1 MVTTTK
7 DQAAVDAARKILSQ
21 GDWFEPVTIKA
32 EIEALRKILGQSSRP
47 DLTTQITVAGQIISL
62 KKLLEDLSL
71 FNRALNNP
79 LDNGFFTDLSTIKT
93 EHLTVL
99 ENNLTA
105 IIAPP
110 VETEKSM
117 DAVIPTKAKLE
128 ELKEILEA
136 QAKTTADIKE
146 GLGRPSQLSSQ
157 IKQAQEIAIR
167 AQLLRVAVSE
177 NLFRALNESSY
188 IRDLQAI
195 YGKDA
200 VNRLLAQRIDIA
212 VNQSITALTLNQLG
226 VSDPSQAAAYFATQL
241 TKNLKSDPILVVVL
255 AKTPKSSRK
264 NALTDVK
271 NLAEEAVVEIQP
283 AAKAFK
289 AEQDSSPIYRDNAQK
304 IAQGEIE
311 AALVKSGRTLTNK
324 QTSRLAETM
333 AKYSGQPDKQLLIL
347 RQIFPGITLES
358 SRGIIT
364 RLQPAISALAGS
376 SDHPLISETINKASL
391 ISLARTNPG
400 LFPFRLT
407 AAIRGKWLST
417 VEAAAMTIRLSQQLK
432 VSPDYVVMKFA
443 GITSQSLKKH
453 LDNLIKGAPVLGLP
467 TQPPLK
473 PDSLVFQRLNNAL
486 PEINRLDNAREEFQ
500 FNPAASNL
508 NLQNGW
514 HSLTRFLNVGK
525 AVRYGVSRLPP
536 VGRMTSSIQAVFSG
550 LRVQSGAANSMFNFF
565 SFIQRGVRAAP
576 SIITAP
582 FRAVGSAV
590 SAGWGKVKT
599 WAGTQIKAGLAKA
612 GAWLAKKGVTAAA
625 TKLGLMAV
633 GKGAAALLAQAAPVV
648 GQIVGVLTVL
658 SILGDIG
665 KFIWDHKKE
674 IGLGLGG
681 MFFLGQML
689 LAKVLGFLG
698 SAAWTLGGALTGG
711 IAGFLVGGPVG
722 AALGTLA
729 GGTIGYLISSG
740 AIGSAIAGIGTW
752 LGSTAASLS
761 SFIGAL
767 SAPSLVAGLGSTI
780 ATVGV
785 SGLLI
790 SATLTIFFTQPRTN
804 SAMFVP
810 SEKALTGEG
819 GPPDDTGLENRSS
832 CPLIDYWIL
841 HYSYNPQTQ
850 EGHGG
855 NKYWKAVRGTDKT
868 NWCSYPLP
876 QENISCVAPLDPGP
890 APDINECY
898 NKFPSSLC
906 DVYGYGLDVFPN
918 SSWSVWL
925 PQINGEDALWAY
937 SHSFSNGNAGW
948 SHIYTSSFHGETYS
962 IVFTHMEDNPNKG
975 NGLPSGTKIGKLYD
989 QTTNTHLH
997 MEMAIDGVWKKPELY
1012 FCDGSNQI
1020 PPSNGDITGWI
1031 ASTTGANNLIS
1042 TTKTEYTSNNE
1053 TGQEPCNWME
1063 THSSLNAATNANFWG
1078 YLGSSKSPRGNASY
1092 NNNPIPHSDD
1102 YRYQFWS
1109 LIISGNTPSL
1119 RQITSTVTPYP
1130 LAVSGTPILI
1140 KDGILQ
1146 QIPGTSEGSQYFIWH
1161 TKDNRVAIGFTG
1173 NKFYLVVLQNATVPE
1188 LQKIMFDLGVKN
1200 AINLDGGS
1208 KATFCQKDAGGVVKR
1223 IFGQGASVPVSV
1235 GLTNSEVKTY
1245 P

>member
-1 MVTTTK
+1 MATTREQT
-7 DQAAVDAARKILSQ
+7 AVEAARKILSQ
-21 GDWFEPVTIKA
+21 GDWFEPLTVKA
-32 EIEALRKILGQSSRP
+32 EIEVLRKILAQSSRP
-47 DLTTQITVAGQIISL
+47 DLTAQIIVAGQIVSL
-62 KKLLEDLSL
+62 KKLLEDLSR

-79 LDNGFFTDLSTIKT
+79 LDDGLFTDLNSIKT
-93 EHLTVL
+93 EHLTLL
-99 ENNLTA
+99 ENNLA
-105 IIAPP
+105 EIVAPP
-110 VETEKSM
+110 EIKESM
-117 DAVIPTKAKLE
+117 DAVVPRNLQ
-128 ELKEILEA
+128 ELLEA
-136 QAKTTADIKE
+136 QAKVTAEKKQA
-146 GLGRPSQLSSQ
+146 LGRPSQLAQQ

-167 AQLLRVAVSE
+167 AQLLRVSVSK
-177 NLFRALNESSY
+177 NLFVTLTESSY
-188 IRDLQAI
+188 IRDLQVI

-200 VNRLLAQRIDIA
+200 VSRLLAQRIDLA

-226 VSDPSQAAAYFATQL
+226 LSDPSSAAIYFVTQL
-241 TKNLKSDPILVVVL
+241 EKNLKSDPNLAVAL

-264 NALTDVK
+264 NALTDAK
-271 NLAEEAVVEIQP
+271 NLAEET
-283 AAKAFK
+283 AAEVQSTARAFR
-289 AEQDSSPIYRDNAQK
+289 AEQDSSPIYRVNAEN
-304 IAQGEIE
+304 IAQGEVS
-311 AALVKSGRTLTNK
+311 AALAKSGLSLTKKQTGRLGNALTKYFDQPNK
-324 QTSRLAETM
+324 QL
-333 AKYSGQPDKQLLIL
+333 QIL
-347 RQIFPGITLES
+347 KRIFPKIALETRQEIIS
-358 SRGIIT
+358 S
-364 RLQPAISALAGS
+364 LQPAISALAGS
-376 SDHPLISETINKASL
+376 SDHPSISETINETSL
-391 ISLARTNPG
+391 ISLARTNPA

-407 AAIRGKWLST
+407 TAIRGKWLST
-417 VEAAAMTIRLSQQLK
+417 VEMAALTIRLSQQLK
-432 VSPDYVVMKFA
+432 VSPDYVIMKLA
-443 GITSQSLKKH
+443 GITTQSLEKH
-453 LDNLIKGAPVLGLP
+453 LGNLIKGQPVLGLP

-473 PDSLVFQRLNNAL
+473 PDSQVLQRLNTAL
-486 PEINRLDNAREEFQ
+486 PEIGRLDIAQEEFK
-500 FNPAASNL
+500 FNPVASGL
-508 NLQNGW
+508 NLQNNW
-514 HSLTRFLNVGK
+514 HSLTHFFNVGK
-525 AVRYGVSRLPP
+525 AIRFNIGRLPP
-536 VGRMTSSIQAVFSG
+536 VNRMVSSAQTVFSG
-550 LRVQSGAANSMFNFF
+550 LRVQSGAANSMFSFF
-565 SFIQRGVRAAP
+565 SFVQRGIRAAP

-582 FRAVGSAV
+582 FRAVGSFV
-590 SAGWGKVKT
+590 STGWNNVKT
-599 WAGTQIKAGLAKA
+599 WAGTQVKAGLAKA
-612 GAWLAKKGVTAAA
+612 GAWLAKKGITAAA

-633 GKGAAALLAQAAPVV
+633 GKGAAALMAQAVPVV
-648 GQIVGVLTVL
+648 GQIAGVLTLL
-658 SILGDIG
+658 SVLGDVG

-674 IGLGLGG
+674 IGAGLGG

-689 LAKVLGFLG
+689 LAKVIGFLG

-711 IAGFLVGGPVG
+711 IIGFMVGGPVG
-722 AALGTLA
+722 AAIGTLA

-740 AIGSAIAGIGTW
+740 AIGSAIAGIGSF
-752 LGSTAASLS
+752 LGSAAAGIS

-790 SATLTIFFTQPRTN
+790 GTTITIFFTQPRTN

-810 SEKALTGEG
+810 FESTVPGG
-819 GPPDDTGLENRSS
+819 DYGPPDDTGLENRSS

-855 NKYWKAVRGTDKT
+855 NKYWKAVKGSDKT
-868 NWCSYPLP
+868 NWCGYPLP
-876 QENISCVAPLDPGP
+876 QENLSCVAPLDPGP
-890 APDINECY
+890 APDTNECS

-906 DVYGYGLDVFPN
+906 DVYGYATDVFPN

-937 SHSFSNGNAGW
+937 SHSFSNGDAGW

-962 IVFTHMEDNPNKG
+962 IVFTHMEDNPNKSG
-975 NGLPSGTKIGKLYD
+975 DLSSGTKIGRLYD
-989 QTTNTHLH
+989 QKSNTHLH

-1012 FCDGSNQI
+1012 FCDGSNQV
-1020 PPSNGDITGWI
+1020 PPSDEDITGWI

-1042 TTKTEYTSNNE
+1042 TTKTEYTSSNG
-1053 TGQEPCNWME
+1053 TGQEPCDWMG

-1102 YRYQFWS
+1102 PRYQFWS

-1119 RQITSTVTPYP
+1119 RQTSSTVTPYP

-1146 QIPGTSEGSQYFIWH
+1146 QIPDTSEGSQYFIWH

-1208 KATFCQKDAGGVVKR
+1208 KATFCQKDNGGVKR

-1235 GLTNSEVKTY
+1235 GLINSEVKTY

>member
-1 MVTTTK
+1 MAISTREQT
-7 DQAAVDAARKILSQ
+7 AVEAARKILSL
-21 GDWFEPVTIKA
+21 GDWFEPLTIKA
-32 EIEALRKILGQSSRP
+32 EIEALKKILVQSSRP
-47 DLTTQITVAGQIISL
+47 DLAAQITVAGQIISI
-62 KKLLEDLSL
+62 KQLLADLSQ
-71 FNRALNNP
+71 FNRALDNP
-79 LDNGFFTDLSTIKT
+79 LDDGLFTDLSSIKT
-93 EHLTVL
+93 EHLTLL
-99 ENNLTA
+99 ENNLAA

-110 VETEKSM
+110 PVEKSM
-117 DAVIPTKAKLE
+117 DAVVPTKAKLQ
-128 ELKEILEA
+128 ELQDILKA
-136 QAKTTADIKE
+136 QATVTAEAKQK
-146 GLGRPSQLSSQ
+146 LGRPSQLQQQ
-157 IKQAQEIAIR
+157 IKQAQEIGIR
-167 AQLLRVAVSE
+167 AQLLRVAVSK
-177 NLFRALNESSY
+177 NLFVTLVESSY

-195 YGKDA
+195 YGKEA
-200 VNRLLAQRIDIA
+200 VNRLLAQRIDLA
-212 VNQSITALTLNQLG
+212 VNQSITALALNQLG
-226 VSDPSQAAAYFATQL
+226 VADPSHAAIYFSAQL
-241 TKNLKSDPILVVVL
+241 EKNLKADRNLAVAW

-264 NALTDVK
+264 NVLADAK
-271 NLAEEAVVEIQP
+271 NLAEEAATEVQSIARV
-283 AAKAFK
+283 FRT
-289 AEQDSSPIYRDNAQK
+289 EQDSSPIYRVNAEN

-311 AALVKSGRTLTNK
+311 ATLVKSDLNLTNK
-324 QTSRLAETM
+324 QVGRLTDTLT
-333 AKYSGQPDKQLLIL
+333 KYFDKPDKQLLVLKRIL
-347 RQIFPGITLES
+347 PKISLETG
-358 SRGIIT
+358 RGIISS
-364 RLQPAISALAGS
+364 LQPAITALAGS
-376 SDHPLISETINKASL
+376 SDHPSIVETINQTSL
-391 ISLARTNPG
+391 INLARTKPA

-407 AAIRGKWLST
+407 AAIHGKWLST
-417 VEAAAMTIRLSQQLK
+417 VEAAALTIRLSQQLG
-432 VSPDYVVMKFA
+432 VSPDCVVMKLA
-443 GITSQSLKKH
+443 GITSQGLKKH
-453 LDNLIKGAPVLGLP
+453 LDNLIKGQPVLGLP

-473 PDSLVFQRLNNAL
+473 PDNLVFQRLNNAL
-486 PEINRLDNAREEFQ
+486 PEIGRLDNAQEELK
-500 FNPAASNL
+500 FNPIASGL
-508 NLQNGW
+508 NLQNNW
-514 HSLTRFLNVGK
+514 HSLAHFFDVGK
-525 AVRYGVSRLPP
+525 AIRFNLGRLPS
-536 VGRMTSSIQAVFSG
+536 VNRMVSSVQTVFSG
-550 LRVQSGAANSMFNFF
+550 LRVQSGAVNSTFNFF
-565 SFIQRGVRAAP
+565 SFVQRGIRAAP
-576 SIITAP
+576 SVITAP
-582 FRAVGSAV
+582 FRAVGSAI

-599 WAGTQIKAGLAKA
+599 WTGTQVKAGLAKA
-612 GAWLAKKGVTAAA
+612 GAWLAKKGITAAA

-633 GKGAAALLAQAAPVV
+633 GKGVAVLLAQAAPIV
-648 GQIVGVLTVL
+648 GQIAAVLTIL

-674 IGLGLGG
+674 IGMGLGG
-681 MFFLGQML
+681 MFFLGLML
-689 LAKVLGFLG
+689 LAKVIGFLV

-711 IAGFLVGGPVG
+711 IIGFMVGGPIG
-722 AALGTLA
+722 AAVGTLI

-740 AIGSAIAGIGTW
+740 AIGSAIAGIGSF
-752 LGSTAASLS
+752 LSSAAAGIS

-780 ATVGV
+780 AAVGV

-790 SATLTIFFTQPRTN
+790 STIITIFFTQPRTN

-810 SEKALTGEG
+810 TESTVPGG
-819 GPPDDTGLENRSS
+819 DYGPPDDTGLENRSS

-855 NKYWKAVRGTDKT
+855 NKYWKAVKGRDKT

-876 QENISCVAPLDPGP
+876 QENLSCVAPLDPGP
-890 APDINECY
+890 APDTNECS

-906 DVYGYGLDVFPN
+906 DVYGYALDVFPN

-975 NGLPSGTKIGKLYD
+975 GGLSSGTKIGRLYD
-989 QTTNTHLH
+989 QKSNTHLH

-1012 FCDGSNQI
+1012 FCDGSNQV

-1042 TTKTEYTSNNE
+1042 TTKTEYTSNNG
-1053 TGQEPCNWME
+1053 TGQEPCNWMG
-1063 THSSLNAATNANFWG
+1063 THSSLNAAANANFWG

-1092 NNNPIPHSDD
+1092 NNDPIPHSDD
-1102 YRYQFWS
+1102 PRYQFWS
-1109 LIISGNTPSL
+1109 LIISGNSPSL
-1119 RQITSTVTPYP
+1119 RQISSTVAPYP
-1130 LAVSGTPILI
+1130 FAVSGTPILI

-1146 QIPGTSEGSQYFIWH
+1146 QIPDTSEGSQYFIWH

-1208 KATFCQKDAGGVVKR
+1208 KATFCQKDNGGVKR

-1235 GLTNSEVKTY
+1235 GLINSEVKTY